1 MRSHLAAIAL
11 VASTG
16 IAIAAAQSRAAGQ
29 ELEVVVQAD
38 GSVGDV
44 RVIKSLDTQF
54 GLDAEAVATAKRWQF
69 KPGSYNGA
77 AVPVIVTLI
86 LEFKLA
92 TEDLPKRVW
101 TAAIELPG
109 QSAPD
114 DEFLKGAVFAKA
126 PGVIPPKVKKQI
138 NPRYTSAAMRLK
150 IQGHVVVDAVVLPD
164 GTVGRSR
171 IHTSL
176 DKVYGLDDEA
186 LAAVNRWTFEP
197 GTLNGKP
204 VAVVVTLVM
213 EFRLH

>member
-29 ELEVVVQAD
+29 
-38 GSVGDV
+38 
-44 RVIKSLDTQF
+44 
-54 GLDAEAVATAKRWQF
+54 
-69 KPGSYNGA
+69 
-77 AVPVIVTLI
+77 
-86 LEFKLA
+86 
-92 TEDLPKRVW
+92 
-101 TAAIELPG
+101 
-109 QSAPD
+109 AP
-114 DEFLKGAVFAKA
+114 AQQVA